1 MLLSTTTTTLL
12 FATSSLAFLIPGE
25 ITTKDLPKANFLPV
39 SYETNSQTL
48 SLDCST
54 CPFALKSQRDGTHE
68 WTNDVESELEMTI
81 DTDGKAISFNGVPF
95 YPTNSILPP
104 LLYVS
109 QSKKDGQSSN
119 MEGYDGN
126 LRLSYSMEYDEK
138 RVEDRSLI
146 TMVMTVMGLDGEMVH
161 VDNVKITV
169 VKQEDGT
176 VGLSLIYPSP
186 KPKANILQFLLHS
199 VEPVPIDPNSPDA
212 KCETIMCR
220 FFTKV
225 VTGMAKAKASA
236 KSAGHKM
243 KCFCVR
249 CFHKLVGN
257 KEHQIQPH
265 HHHQGPGKHGMP
277 HRLPDG
283 TMELPTHIQFKPH
296 GHGHHRHNEGAAY
309 RVHTILR
316 STFKVVLVPIL
327 IGIAFGMAASAI
339 GMLVGQVVVFLWM
352 KYRGTARKAA
362 YQPLDTDDKDAPPAY
377 QDVQQGAVALN
388 EKEVDAKA

>member
-1 MLLSTTTTTLL
+1 MLLSTTTTLL

-25 ITTKDLPKANFLPV
+25 INTNDLPKADFLPV

-48 SLDCST
+48 SLDCSN

-68 WTNDVESELEMTI
+68 WTNDVESELEMTF
-81 DTDGKAISFNGVPF
+81 DTDGKAINFNGVPF

-104 LLYVS
+104 MLYVS

-126 LRLSYSMEYDEK
+126 LRLSYSLEYNEK
-138 RVEDRSLI
+138 KVEDRSLV
-146 TMVMTVMGLDGEMVH
+146 TMVMTVMGLDGQMVH
-161 VDNVKITV
+161 VDNIKITV
-169 VKQEDGT
+169 VKQADGT
-176 VGLSLIYPSP
+176 VGVSLIYPSS
-186 KPKANILQFLLHS
+186 KPEANILLFLLHS

-212 KCETIMCR
+212 KCETTMCR

-249 CFHKLVGN
+249 CFHKLVGH
-257 KEHQIQPH
+257 KEHQVQPH
-265 HHHQGPGKHGMP
+265 HPYVGRPPKPWMP
-277 HRLPDG
+277 SRPSDD
-283 TMELPTHIQFKPH
+283 TMEFPTHIQFKPH
-296 GHGHHRHNEGAAY
+296 SHSHHHHHEGVAH
-309 RVHTILR
+309 RVHMILR
-316 STFKVVLVPIL
+316 STFKIVLVPIL

-339 GMLVGQVVVFLWM
+339 GMLVGQAVVFLWM
-352 KYRGTARKAA
+352 KFRGTARKAA
-362 YQPLDTDDKDAPPAY
+362 YQPLDADDKDAPPAY
-377 QDVQQGAVALN
+377 QDIQQGAEALN